1 MEVQK
6 RLFSFGFNPG
16 PIDGAAGPMTE
27 SAVLRYQQNRGQQ
40 AGAVDRQLLD
50 QLRQDPAP
58 QAPPPQVQVAQ
69 RARPGAYRTAGAPAA
84 RSSDPFEPLRVAGYR
99 ITQWMQSLTR

>member
-1 MEVQK
+1 
-6 RLFSFGFNPG
+6 
-16 PIDGAAGPMTE
+16 MTE

-40 AGAVDRQLLD
+40 AGAVDRQLLE

-58 QAPPPQVQVAQ
+58 QVPSPQMQVAQ
-69 RARPGAYRTAGAPAA
+69 RAARPGAYRAAGAPAA
-84 RSSDPFEPLRVAGYR
+84 RPSDPFEPLRVAGYR

>member
-1 MEVQK
+1 
-6 RLFSFGFNPG
+6 
-16 PIDGAAGPMTE
+16 MTE

-40 AGAVDRQLLD
+40 AGAVDRRLLE

-58 QAPPPQVQVAQ
+58 EVPPPQVQVAQ
-69 RARPGAYRTAGAPAA
+69 HSRPVANRPAGARPA
-84 RSSDPFEPLRVAGYR
+84 RSSDPFEPLRVAGNR